1 VNIEP
6 VDVDHDAEKGL
17 NDADDQHSDVKA
29 ASPEAPAQARDDGTR
44 DDENQE
50 KAEDVIPESDVAAA
64 DGSCCKKMSEEAN
77 HNE

>member
-6 VDVDHDAEKGL
+6 VDVDHDAEKRL
-17 NDADDQHSDVKA
+17 NDADDQHSDVRA
-29 ASPEAPAQARDDGTR
+29 AFPEAPAEAGYDGAR

-64 DGSCCKKMSEEAN
+64 DRSCCKKMSEEAN
-77 HNE
+77 HDE